1 MWPLVTAGLG
11 QPPLRPANRKSW
23 MAINRAHLAL
33 TGQVQGEGE
42 AWEEERIQGALGMS
56 GVGNVLFAKA

>member
-1 MWPLVTAGLG
+1 
-11 QPPLRPANRKSW
+11 